1 MDKIKVILASSE
13 VAPFA
18 KTGGLADVAGSLP
31 KALKKLGADIR
42 VVMPKY
48 KCIPRNFVDKMEL
61 VAHFYVHVTW
71 RCQYCGVYKLEYEDI
86 TYYFIDNEY
95 YFYRDG
101 LYGYQDEAERFVYFC
116 RALIEMLPVLGF
128 KPDIIH
134 CNDWQTALVGIF
146 LDSDYRE
153 REFYKDIGT
162 LFTIHNIKYQG
173 IFPKEIMDE
182 LLGLSWEYFHL
193 NSIEHN
199 DQVNMMKAGI
209 RYSDIINTVSRT
221 YAEEIKYDFFGE
233 GLSGIINNRSEDVY
247 GIINGIDYDK
257 NNPETDDRI
266 FENFSAKNPAG
277 KRVNK
282 RMLQEHLGLPVRED
296 VPIVAVIS
304 RLVDQKG
311 FDLIDCVLL
320 DILEEDIQFVILG
333 TGENRYENMFRWAA
347 EVYPHKV
354 SSNITFNQVLSQRIY
369 AGADIFLMP
378 SLSEPCGL
386 SQIFSM
392 RYGTIPVVRET
403 GGLNDTVQSY
413 NEFTGE
419 GTGFTFK
426 NYNAHDMLFTLRR
439 AIHFYHDRPV
449 WDNLVKRAME
459 QDFRWD
465 KSAKEY
471 MRLYKKV
478 LCKEKT

>member
-31 KALKKLGADIR
+31 KALKKVGADIR

-48 KCIPRNFVDKMEL
+48 KNIPCEFADKMEL
-61 VAHFYVHVTW
+61 VARFYVHVTW
-71 RCQYCGVYKLEYEDI
+71 RCQYCGVFKLEYEDI

-101 LYGYQDEAERFVYFC
+101 LYGYQDDAERFVFFC
-116 RALIEMLPVLGF
+116 RAFIEMLPVIDF
-128 KPDIIH
+128 KPDVIH
-134 CNDWQTALVGIF
+134 CNDWQTALVGLF

-153 REFYKDIGT
+153 RDFYKDIRT
-162 LFTIHNIKYQG
+162 VFTIHNIKYQG
-173 IFPKEIMDE
+173 VFPKEIMDE
-182 LLGLSWEYFHL
+182 LLGISWEYFHF

-209 RYSDIINTVSRT
+209 CYSDIINTVSRT

-233 GLSGIINNRSEDVY
+233 GLSGSINNRSQDVY
-247 GIINGIDYDK
+247 GIINGIDYDR

-266 FENFSAKNPAG
+266 FAHFSAKNPAG
-277 KRVNK
+277 KQVNK
-282 RMLQEHLGLPVRED
+282 RMLQELLGLPVRED
-296 VPIVAVIS
+296 IPIVAVIS

-333 TGENRYENMFRWAA
+333 TGESRYENMFRWAA

-354 SSNITFNQVLSQRIY
+354 SSNITFNEVLSQRIY

-426 NYNAHDMLFTLRR
+426 NYNAHDMLYTLKR
-439 AIHFYHDRPV
+439 ALHFYHDRPV
-449 WDNLVKRAME
+449 WDNLVKKAMR
-459 QDFRWD
+459 QNFRWD

-471 MRLYKKV
+471 LKLYKNALSKDGV
-478 LCKEKT
+478 